1 MHDSP
6 YVDLDRLHSVQGM
19 KWTKYEKDVIPAFVA
34 DMDFEPPNSSYNAL
48 KEMVELKDFGYKFNH
63 IDRLIPAWTNWVSR
77 RDGLELPEDHCAV
90 FTSSIHALEAVMVLH
105 TNPNDGVALFS
116 PVYHPFAKAVK
127 SAGRKLIDIPLLE
140 EGWTIDLEKFNELA
154 KSKIIKV
161 VLFCQPHNPTGHL
174 FSKTEIAEFA
184 EIVIKHNLLVIS
196 DEIWADLIFDSKSHK
211 PLAAHGQEVRE
222 RIVTVGSA
230 SKTFNLAGARC
241 SVSHIG
247 EESIREKLSA
257 FPEHYFGQPS
267 SFGAAATVAAW
278 ESGEPWLRNT
288 LKQLHQNRDFL
299 IKAFAETNIKMDSPQ
314 ATYLAWLNFSN
325 TNISE
330 APSEVILEKGR
341 VALEPGSKF
350 GPQSHSFAR
359 LNFATSPELLESIVE
374 RILEVVD

>member
-1 MHDSP
+1 MNDSP
-6 YVDLDRLHSVQGM
+6 HVDLERLHSIKGI

-34 DMDFEPPNSSYNAL
+34 DMDFEPPHSAYSAL

-90 FTSSIHALEAVMVLH
+90 FTSSIHALEVVMVLH

-154 KSKIIKV
+154 KSKIKV

-174 FSKTEIAEFA
+174 FSETEIAEFA

-257 FPEHYFGQPS
+257 FPEHYFGLPS

-288 LKQLHQNRDFL
+288 LKQLHENRDFL
-299 IKAFAETNIKMDSPQ
+299 IKAFAETNIKMNSPQ

-330 APSEVILEKGR
+330 DPSKVILEKGR

-350 GPQSHSFAR
+350 GLQSHSFAR

>member
-1 MHDSP
+1 
-6 YVDLDRLHSVQGM
+6 M

-34 DMDFEPPNSSYNAL
+34 DMDFEPPNSAYNAL

-77 RDGLELPEDHCAV
+77 RDGLELPEAHCAV

-154 KSKIIKV
+154 KSKIKV

-174 FSKTEIAEFA
+174 FSETEIAEFA

-196 DEIWADLIFDSKSHK
+196 DEIWADLIFDGKSHK
-211 PLAAHGQEVRE
+211 PLAAHGQEIRE

-247 EESIREKLSA
+247 EKSIREKLSA

-278 ESGEPWLRNT
+278 ESGEPWLRNI
-288 LKQLHQNRDFL
+288 LMQLHENRDFL

-325 TNISE
+325 TNISK
-330 APSEVILEKGR
+330 APSKVILQKGR

-350 GPQSHSFAR
+350 GLQSHSFAR

>member
-6 YVDLDRLHSVQGM
+6 YVDLDRLHSVHGM

-34 DMDFEPPNSSYNAL
+34 DMDFEPPNSAYNAL

-77 RDGLELPEDHCAV
+77 RDGLELPEAHCAV

-154 KSKIIKV
+154 QSKIKV

-174 FSKTEIAEFA
+174 FSETEIAEFA

-196 DEIWADLIFDSKSHK
+196 DEIWADLIFDGKSHK

-241 SVSHIG
+241 CVSHIG

-278 ESGEPWLRNT
+278 ESGEPWLRNA
-288 LKQLHQNRDFL
+288 LKQLHENRDFL

>member
-1 MHDSP
+1 
-6 YVDLDRLHSVQGM
+6 M

-34 DMDFEPPNSSYNAL
+34 DMDFEPPNSAYNAL

-63 IDRLIPAWTNWVSR
+63 IDRLISAWTNWVSR

-154 KSKIIKV
+154 KSKIKV

-174 FSKTEIAEFA
+174 FSETEIAEFA

-196 DEIWADLIFDSKSHK
+196 DEIWADLIFDGKSHK
-211 PLAAHGQEVRE
+211 PLAAHGQEIRE

-247 EESIREKLSA
+247 EKSIREKLSA

-278 ESGEPWLRNT
+278 EYGEPWLRNI
-288 LKQLHQNRDFL
+288 LMQLHENRDFL

-325 TNISE
+325 TNISK
-330 APSEVILEKGR
+330 APSKVILQKGR

>member
-34 DMDFEPPNSSYNAL
+34 DMDFEPPNSAYNAL

-288 LKQLHQNRDFL
+288 LKQLHENRDFL

-330 APSEVILEKGR
+330 DPSKVILEKGR

>member
-6 YVDLDRLHSVQGM
+6 YVDLDRLHSVHGM

-34 DMDFEPPNSSYNAL
+34 DMDFEPPNSAYNAL

-77 RDGLELPEDHCAV
+77 RDGLELPEAHCAV
-90 FTSSIHALEAVMVLH
+90 FTSSIQALEAVMVLH

-140 EGWTIDLEKFNELA
+140 EGWSIDLEKFNELA
-154 KSKIIKV
+154 QSKIKV

-174 FSKTEIAEFA
+174 FSETEIAEFA

-241 SVSHIG
+241 CVSHIG

-278 ESGEPWLRNT
+278 ESGEPWLRNA
-288 LKQLHQNRDFL
+288 LKQLHENRDFL

>member
-1 MHDSP
+1 MNDSP
-6 YVDLDRLHSVQGM
+6 HVDLDRLHSIKGM

-34 DMDFEPPNSSYNAL
+34 DMDFEPPHSVYSAL
-48 KEMVELKDFGYKFNH
+48 KEMVELKDFGYYFNH
-63 IDRLIPAWTNWVSR
+63 SDRLIPAWTNWVFR

-330 APSEVILEKGR
+330 APSKVILEKGR
-341 VALEPGSKF
+341 VALEPGCKF

>member
-1 MHDSP
+1 MKDSLR
-6 YVDLDRLHSVQGM
+6 VDLDRLRSIKGM
-19 KWTKYEKDVIPAFVA
+19 KWTKYEKDVLPAFVA
-34 DMDFEPPNSSYNAL
+34 DMDFEPPNSAFEAL
-48 KEMVELKDFGYKFNH
+48 KEMVDMKDFGYKFNH
-63 IDRLIPAWTNWVSR
+63 IDHLIPAWTNWISN
-77 RDGLELPEDHCAV
+77 RDGLKLPEAQCAV

-105 TNPNDGVALFS
+105 TKPNDGVALFS

-140 EGWTIDLEKFNELA
+140 EDWTIDIERFSELA
-154 KSKIIKV
+154 KSEIKV

-174 FSKTEIAEFA
+174 FSEDEITEFA
-184 EIVIKHNLLVIS
+184 EIVIKQNLLVIS
-196 DEIWADLIFDSKSHK
+196 DEIWADLIFDGKSHK
-211 PLAAHGQEVRE
+211 PLVAHGQELQE

-241 SVSHIG
+241 SVAHIG
-247 EESIREKLSA
+247 DQSIREKLSE

-278 ESGEPWLRNT
+278 ESGKSWLQSILR
-288 LKQLHQNRDFL
+288 QLHENREFL
-299 IKAFAETNIKMDSPQ
+299 MKSLTGTDIKMDTPQ

-325 TNISE
+325 TNISQD
-330 APSEVILEKGR
+330 PSKVILEKGR

-359 LNFATSPELLESIVE
+359 LNFATSPEILESIVE
-374 RILEVVD
+374 RILDVLN

>member
-1 MHDSP
+1 MNDPLH
-6 YVDLDRLHSVQGM
+6 VDRDRLHSTKGM
-19 KWTKYEKDVIPAFVA
+19 KWTKYGKDVLPAFVA
-34 DMDFEPPNSSYNAL
+34 DMDFEPPSSAYEAL

-63 IDRLIPAWTNWVSR
+63 IDRLIPTWKNWIYR
-77 RDGLELPEDHCAV
+77 RDGLELPAAHCAV

-140 EGWTIDLEKFNELA
+140 EGWTIDIERFNELA
-154 KSKIIKV
+154 ESEIKV

-174 FSKTEIAEFA
+174 FSADEIKEFA

-196 DEIWADLIFDSKSHK
+196 DEIWADLVFDSKSHR
-211 PLAAHGQEVRE
+211 PLAAHGQEIQE

-241 SVSHIG
+241 SVAHIG
-247 EESIREKLSA
+247 DQSIRKKLSE
-257 FPEHYFGQPS
+257 FPDHYFGQPS

-288 LKQLHQNRDFL
+288 LKQLHENRDFL
-299 IKAFAETNIKMDSPQ
+299 VKSFAGTKIKMDLPQ

-325 TNISE
+325 TKISQD
-330 APSEVILEKGR
+330 PSKVILEKGR

-350 GPQSHSFAR
+350 GAQSNAFAR
-359 LNFATSPELLESIVE
+359 LNFATSPEILESIVE
-374 RILEVVD
+374 RILDVVN